1 MTNGSHETMKNIP
14 VWLIHFYV
22 LFESPNKPLLRA
34 LRVNLLLGKK
44 LNDYRGKEVIELP
57 RMVEKILHSCHS

>member
-22 LFESPNKPLLRA
+22 LFESPNKPLLQA
-34 LRVNLLLGKK
+34 LRVKPASW
-44 LNDYRGKEVIELP
+44 KEI
-57 RMVEKILHSCHS
+57 K